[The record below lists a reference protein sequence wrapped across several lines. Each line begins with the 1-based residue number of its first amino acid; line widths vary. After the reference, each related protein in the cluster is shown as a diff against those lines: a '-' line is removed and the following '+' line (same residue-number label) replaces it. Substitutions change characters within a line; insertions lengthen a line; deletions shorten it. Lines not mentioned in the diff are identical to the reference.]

1 MIDIMVSIADCTV
14 EITTD
19 EKLSF
24 DAIETLMARATKSA
38 IDAYAQYVVVDELE
52 ESILDDDE

>member
-1 MIDIMVSIADCTV
+1 MIDITVSIADCTV

-24 DAIETLMARATKSA
+24 DAIETLMARATESA